1 MWRILPHGWVVVKN
15 RSSSSPR
22 WHVPLA
28 GEFLN
33 LPLVAINEDKLAD
46 TSSSGSQPQRA
57 TRVSNLPANAMPI
70 YLRDWWVCRGYRQC
84 IPPTKSLVQGQF
96 IGVGMSLFSGNK
108 SPNYH
113 HNWMTREKPGRS
125 CQSFGWASD
134 WADYAKGCNQD
145 KKLITDC
152 RP

>member
-33 LPLVAINEDKLAD
+33 LPLVAINEDKLAN

-70 YLRDWWVCRGYRQC
+70 YLRDWCSILSVEDTDSVFLPRNHWSKGNL
-84 IPPTKSLVQGQF
+84 LVSECPCLAAIKVQIILTIEWQ
-96 IGVGMSLFSGNK
+96 
-108 SPNYH
+108 
-113 HNWMTREKPGRS
+113 GRS
-125 CQSFGWASD
+125 RGTAVNPSAELLTGRML
-134 WADYAKGCNQD
+134 KGVIKIKC
-145 KKLITDC
+145 
-152 RP
+152 